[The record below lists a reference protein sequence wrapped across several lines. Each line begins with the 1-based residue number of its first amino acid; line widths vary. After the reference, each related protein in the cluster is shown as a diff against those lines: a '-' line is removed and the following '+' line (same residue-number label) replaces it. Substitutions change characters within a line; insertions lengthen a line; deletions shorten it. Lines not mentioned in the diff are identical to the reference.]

1 MGGDA
6 TRMRAPWECAGAT
19 SALLEQRLELHE
31 RAVGLALRDPANEH
45 AGGRLAEE
53 AARRDELVLVLEV
66 RPAAVAVGELVRRAG
81 VGVCGTASLPRGG
94 GVGLEL
100 GELPLDLEV
109 GAAQAQGLLHPVAL
123 VQLAAVDV
131 VHLAVDRDPLVEAP
145 GIEHGLEDLRARRVD
160 VDRCRHQ
167 RHLAATSSVSS
178 HSRSARSTAAS
189 NECNR
194 IPNAA
199 AAASSRGSR
208 SCSRP
213 SISGSMRAGSS
224 PATAAANCE
233 AIGVSVKPSPS
244 LGRPTIIDSAIRS
257 MSCS

>member
-53 AARRDELVLVLEV
+53 AARRDELGLV
-66 RPAAVAVGELVRRAG
+66 
-81 VGVCGTASLPRGG
+81 
-94 GVGLEL
+94 L